1 MPMDLTGKTALITG
15 ASRGIGRACALKLAE
30 LGADVAVNYSNNR
43 DKAEEVVLKIQE
55 MGRQAVALKA
65 DVSKREEAETLIN
78 ETIKIL
84 GGLDILIN
92 NAGVVRDSLLIRMK
106 EEDWFQVLSANLS
119 SVFFTTKS
127 ACKYM
132 MKKRQGRI
140 INISSV
146 VGVAGNAGQAN
157 YAASKAG
164 VIGFSKSIAKEFAPR
179 NILVNVIAPGFIE
192 TDMTDALTEQQ
203 KDGILSTIPLKRY
216 GRPEDVANVAA
227 FLASEESQYLTGQVV
242 FVDGGM
248 NM

>member
-1 MPMDLTGKTALITG
+1 MPMDLTGKAALVTG

-30 LGADVAVNYSNNR
+30 LGADVAVNYSSNR

-65 DVSKREEAETLIN
+65 DVSKREEAETLID
-78 ETIKIL
+78 EAIRAL
-84 GGLDILIN
+84 GGLDILVN
-92 NAGVVRDSLLIRMK
+92 NAGIARDSLLIRMK
-106 EEDWFQVLSANLS
+106 EEDWSQVLDTNLS

-146 VGVAGNAGQAN
+146 VAVSGNAGQAN

-203 KDGILSTIPLKRY
+203 KDSILSIVPLKRY
-216 GRPEDVANVAA
+216 GKPEDVANVAA
-227 FLASEESQYLTGQVV
+227 FLASEESRYLTGQVIC
-242 FVDGGM
+242 VDGGM

>member
-1 MPMDLTGKTALITG
+1 MELAGKAALVTG

-30 LGADVAVNYSNNR
+30 LGADVAVNYSSNR

-65 DVSKREEAETLIN
+65 DVSKREEAETLID
-78 ETIKIL
+78 EAIRAL
-84 GGLDILIN
+84 GGLDILVN
-92 NAGVVRDSLLIRMK
+92 NAGIARDSLLIRMK
-106 EEDWFQVLSANLS
+106 EEDWSQVLDTNLS

-146 VGVAGNAGQAN
+146 VAVSGNAGQAN

-203 KDGILSTIPLKRY
+203 KDSILSIVPLKRY
-216 GRPEDVANVAA
+216 GKPEDVANVAA
-227 FLASEESQYLTGQVV
+227 FLASEESRYLTGQVIC
-242 FVDGGM
+242 VDGGM

>member
-1 MPMDLTGKTALITG
+1 MPMELAGKAALVTG

-30 LGADVAVNYSNNR
+30 LGADVAVNYSSNR

-65 DVSKREEAETLIN
+65 DVSKREEAETLID
-78 ETIKIL
+78 EAIRAL
-84 GGLDILIN
+84 GGLDILVN
-92 NAGVVRDSLLIRMK
+92 NAGIARDSLLIRMK
-106 EEDWFQVLSANLS
+106 EEDWSQVLDTNLS

-146 VGVAGNAGQAN
+146 VAVSGNAGQAN

-203 KDGILSTIPLKRY
+203 KDSILSIVPLKRY
-216 GRPEDVANVAA
+216 GKPEDVANVAA
-227 FLASEESQYLTGQVV
+227 FLASEESRYLTGQVIC
-242 FVDGGM
+242 VDGGM